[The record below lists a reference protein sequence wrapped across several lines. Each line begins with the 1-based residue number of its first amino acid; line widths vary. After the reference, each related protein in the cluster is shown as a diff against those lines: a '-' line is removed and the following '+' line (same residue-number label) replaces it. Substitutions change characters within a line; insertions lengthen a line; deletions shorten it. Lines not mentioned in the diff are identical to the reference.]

1 MKILLAFSLTL
12 ALLLAATAAGAD
24 PVASGPFAAAE
35 PFSVPGIFEVH
46 DKFPQRYAVKQAED
60 SECNENHHLQP
71 DGDADCDDPK
81 VGVPEPG
88 AWGSTGLLALGV
100 AGVYLSGRR
109 RRG

>member
-60 SECNENHHLQP
+60 SECNEQHHLQP
-71 DGDADCDDPK
+71 DGDHDCDDP
-81 VGVPEPG
+81 VGVPEPSG
-88 AWGSTGLLALGV
+88 WAATSLLALGV
-100 AGVYLSGRR
+100 GGVLLRGRR

>member
-1 MKILLAFSLTL
+1 MKTLWMAAVVVGVLASP
-12 ALLLAATAAGAD
+12 AAGAD

-60 SECNENHHLQP
+60 SECNEQHNLQP
-71 DGDADCDDPK
+71 DGDHDCDDPK
-81 VGVPEPG
+81 SGVPEPG
-88 AWGSTGLLALGV
+88 GWASSGLLAFGV
-100 AGVYLSGRR
+100 AGVYLSRRR